1 MSQRVPSHVRAAVQA
16 LSLDLATAEVTAAL
30 AREGIDSVLLKGPAT
45 VRWLYAEDPDQRTY
59 VDIDLLVAPEA
70 FRSAEDVLEACGFR
84 PGLGRLRPVE
94 REWMPVTPW
103 EREGP
108 APAQVDLHRG
118 FHGIRDFGA
127 FWSVMTQHT
136 DELTVQRH
144 VVRVPDAAGC
154 ALIVTLHDT
163 AVARTAKATEDL
175 ARAFARFDDATW
187 AEAAR
192 RAEACGAEES
202 FALGLSHHPAGRELA
217 ARLDLPAQLSASVV
231 ARDLAGPGN
240 DPAPAAAAA
249 LLLERF
255 EDAKRWRERVRI
267 VLNIVFPSADH
278 LRAHRPLARRGW
290 LGLTVVRLTW
300 PFSLVARAPRVLRL
314 VRRAR
319 RETADQSSAG

>member
-1 MSQRVPSHVRAAVQA
+1 MSQVVPSHVRAAVQA
-16 LSLDLATAEVTAAL
+16 LSLDLATAEVTSAL
-30 AREGIDSVLLKGPAT
+30 ALEGIDSVLLKGPAT
-45 VRWLYAEDPDQRTY
+45 VRWLYADDPDRRTY
-59 VDIDLLVAPEA
+59 VDIDLLVSPEA
-70 FRSAEDVLEACGFR
+70 FRSAEEVLEACGFR

-103 EREGP
+103 EREGS

-118 FHGIRDFGA
+118 FHGIRDFQA
-127 FWSVMTQHT
+127 FWSVMTGHT
-136 DELTVQRH
+136 DELTVQRRA
-144 VVRVPDAAGC
+144 VRVPDAAGC

-163 AVARTAKATEDL
+163 AVARTAKAAEDL
-175 ARAFARFDDATW
+175 TRAFARFDDATW

-192 RAEACGAEES
+192 RAEACGAKES

-217 ARLDLPAQLSASVV
+217 ARLNLPVELSASVV
-231 ARDLAGPGN
+231 ARDLAAPGE

-255 EDAKRWRERVRI
+255 EDAPRWRERARI

-278 LRAHRPLARRGW
+278 LRAHRSLARRGR
-290 LGLTVVRLTW
+290 LGLAVVRLTW
-300 PFSLVARAPRVLRL
+300 PFSLAARAPQVLRL

-319 RETADQSSAG
+319 RTTSDRSG